1 METIAYGCSHVGV
14 CCSLMSDSTPPRRRG
29 PNRGSPWRRDPDE
42 PVAVIRLALDLSDPH
57 QRRRLEQL
65 YQAVFSLRRTLQR
78 QAGRR
83 CRAYWAA
90 HRERVVQGGAQVRR
104 RLGLSRAGFE
114 QAAYSHMERSR
125 HLGHHLTKA
134 VAMHSADQVWES
146 ASRHLFLDSGGHRVG
161 APGPGRWWDFQT
173 IPGRARSHT
182 TQRKW
187 ETFRLVGTLQGHLDR
202 YRALPLGVT
211 VAEAFR
217 CPLSESVLRQPRH
230 LLAPASPESRSWW
243 DHQGALAVVFSGGA
257 ASSEGDLVLPVR
269 LPQGAGSWAHT
280 AHHLADPA
288 LWHKVNLVRRRDPG
302 VPGGWRYEAHL
313 LVLKAPYTSPSRAR
327 RRLEAARLGRQ
338 AGIDVNVS
346 KVAVVSVDRELT
358 EVRASSITLGEQERT
373 SLAAEQRRARQRA
386 RALERSRRCRNPAQY
401 QLSRAQQRRA
411 TRRAESGQRAVAVNL
426 PQGPR
431 LANSAGVPRQAY
443 RRDSLS
449 TGYRRLRAEAAAAGA
464 ARSRT
469 RDDRARSCAQELV
482 SVHGSSLVVEDCD
495 LRLMA
500 RHWGRSL
507 LAFTP
512 GRLVSAIAAE
522 AAAVAGRSG
531 TGLVRASTRTT
542 ALSQNCL
549 CGQRVPKT
557 LAERTHRCPNCGL
570 TGDRDLVAAAL
581 ACFVTLLDPCSPGT
595 ARVDYQAARQAL
607 ARIEGLQAALS
618 ESSAAPP
625 TRPQRRR
632 DGRAQASA
640 RRRRAARRSAGSALP
655 TTPDEPRRQL
665 ARRDHAG
672 ASGAHAGPDQSLAFG
687 QNLWPGA

>member
-1 METIAYGCSHVGV
+1 M
-14 CCSLMSDSTPPRRRG
+14 
-29 PNRGSPWRRDPDE
+29 
-42 PVAVIRLALDLSDPH
+42 IRLSLDLSDPH

-65 YQAVFSLRRTLQR
+65 YEAVFSLRRTLQR

-90 HRERVVQGGAQVRR
+90 SHEREVKGGAQVGE
-104 RLGLSRAGFE
+104 RLGLSRAGLE

-134 VAMHSADQVWES
+134 VAMHTADQVWQA
-146 ASRHLFLDSGGHRVG
+146 ASRHLFPDASGRPAG
-161 APGPGRWWDFQT
+161 AVRPGSWWAFRT

-182 TQRKW
+182 TERKW

-202 YRALPLGVT
+202 YRAQSLPAGAT
-211 VAEAFR
+211 VAEALW
-217 CPLSESVLRQPRH
+217 CPLGQSVLRQPRH
-230 LLAPASPESRSWW
+230 LAAPAPPESRSWW
-243 DHQGALAVVFSGGA
+243 DHQGALAVVFGGGP

-280 AHHLADPA
+280 THHLAEPR
-288 LWHKVNLVRRRDPG
+288 LWHKVNLVRVRAPG

-313 LVLKAPYTSPSRAR
+313 LVLKAPYTSPSSAR
-327 RRLEAARLGRQ
+327 RRLAAAGLDRK

-346 KVAVVSVDRELT
+346 RVAVVSVDRELT
-358 EVRASSITLGEQERT
+358 EVRACSITAGPKERA
-373 SLAAEQRRARQRA
+373 SLAAEQLRARRRA
-386 RALERSRRCRNPAQY
+386 RALERSRRCRNPTQY

-411 TRRAESGQRAVAVNL
+411 KRRAEAGQRAVTVNL
-426 PQGPR
+426 PRGSR

-443 RRDSLS
+443 RLDVLS
-449 TGYRRLRAEAAAAGA
+449 GGYRRLRAEVAAAGA
-464 ARSRT
+464 ARTRA

-482 SVHGSSLVVEDCD
+482 LVHGGSLVVEDCD
-495 LRLMA
+495 LRLWA
-500 RHWGRSL
+500 RRWGRSL

-522 AAAVAGRSG
+522 AAAVATRSG

-542 ALSQNCL
+542 ALSQHCL
-549 CGQRVPKT
+549 CGERVPKA
-557 LAERTHRCPNCGL
+557 LAERTHRCPSCGL
-570 TGDRDLVAAAL
+570 IGDRDLVAAAL
-581 ACFVTLLDPCSPGT
+581 AAFVTLSDPNSPGT
-595 ARVDYQAARQAL
+595 ARVDYQAARRAL
-607 ARIEGLQAALS
+607 AQIEGLQAALS

-625 TRPQRRR
+625 PRPLRRR

-655 TTPDEPRRQL
+655 TTPDEPLRPL

-672 ASGAHAGPDQSLAFG
+672 TSLAHAGPDQRLVFG
-687 QNLWPGA
+687 QDLWPRA